1 MASVFIGTNRGQSPL
16 QVNSFTIG
24 ATTGSTDVELRIDQ
38 TKSLTKKDVVL
49 VLKGLEV
56 LLSSNAP
63 GATTILPL

>member
-1 MASVFIGTNRGQSPL
+1 MASVVIGTNLGQSPL
-16 QVNSFTIG
+16 QVNSFTI
-24 ATTGSTDVELRIDQ
+24 GSTDVELRIDQ

-49 VLKGLEV
+49 ILKGLEV